1 MLLKPGMTVLARSLS
16 MRREIQAVLEGR
28 NGCRPEQWLAR
39 WKDHRGEHLA
49 HVFRVVTST
58 KETGIY
64 VRFFGQ
70 PADVIHKID
79 HISGKWAGPIPEP
92 EE

>member
-49 HVFRVVTST
+49 ISDPGKLLAVRTENGFQRVMPGV
-58 KETGIY
+58 E
-64 VRFFGQ
+64 
-70 PADVIHKID
+70 
-79 HISGKWAGPIPEP
+79 
-92 EE
+92 

>member
-49 HVFRVVTST
+49 IIDPGNLLADMVQNGFQRVMPGV
-58 KETGIY
+58 E
-64 VRFFGQ
+64 
-70 PADVIHKID
+70 
-79 HISGKWAGPIPEP
+79 
-92 EE
+92 

>member
-39 WKDHRGEHLA
+39 WKDRRGEHLA
-49 HVFRVVTST
+49 IIDPGNLLAVQTEKGFQRV
-58 KETGIY
+58 
-64 VRFFGQ
+64 
-70 PADVIHKID
+70 
-79 HISGKWAGPIPEP
+79 IPGTE
-92 EE
+92 

>member
-28 NGCRPEQWLAR
+28 NGCRPEQWLGT

-49 HVFRVVTST
+49 IIDPGNLLAVLTENGFQRVMPGV
-58 KETGIY
+58 E
-64 VRFFGQ
+64 
-70 PADVIHKID
+70 
-79 HISGKWAGPIPEP
+79 
-92 EE
+92 

>member
-49 HVFRVVTST
+49 IIDP
-58 KETGIY
+58 GNLLA
-64 VRFFGQ
+64 VRTENGFQRGM
-70 PADVIHKID
+70 PWV
-79 HISGKWAGPIPEP
+79 E
-92 EE
+92 

>member
-16 MRREIQAVLEGR
+16 MRCEIQAVLEGR

-49 HVFRVVTST
+49 IIDPGNLLAVRTENGFQRVMPGV
-58 KETGIY
+58 E
-64 VRFFGQ
+64 
-70 PADVIHKID
+70 
-79 HISGKWAGPIPEP
+79 
-92 EE
+92 

>member
-49 HVFRVVTST
+49 IIAPENLLAVLTENGFQRVMPGV
-58 KETGIY
+58 E
-64 VRFFGQ
+64 
-70 PADVIHKID
+70 
-79 HISGKWAGPIPEP
+79 
-92 EE
+92 

>member
-49 HVFRVVTST
+49 IIDPGNRLAVWTENGFQRVMPGV
-58 KETGIY
+58 E
-64 VRFFGQ
+64 
-70 PADVIHKID
+70 
-79 HISGKWAGPIPEP
+79 
-92 EE
+92 

>member
-39 WKDHRGEHLA
+39 WKAHRGEHLA
-49 HVFRVVTST
+49 IIDPGNLLAVLPENGFQRVMPGV
-58 KETGIY
+58 E
-64 VRFFGQ
+64 
-70 PADVIHKID
+70 
-79 HISGKWAGPIPEP
+79 
-92 EE
+92 